1 MRTQPLYLTRIVQC
15 DDPQPCDYAGCAQPL
30 RGPAIIEAA
39 FGGLYCDRL
48 CAVSEADRLRALDS
62 LVPFEDTADE

>member
-15 DDPQPCDYAGCAQPL
+15 DDPQPCDYAGCAQTL

-48 CAVSEADRLRALDS
+48 CAESERVRLSQLDS
-62 LVPFEDTADE
+62 LEPFEWRDA